1 MTTKNVLGRFLGA
14 GWQFMLPQ
22 FVDDLVE
29 EAHVIGPLR
38 NFTVR
43 APISLKDWRQGGE
56 PAVPPELDFA
66 AR

>member
-1 MTTKNVLGRFLGA
+1 MTTKNVLGDFLGA

-29 EAHVIGPLR
+29 EAHVVGPRR
-38 NFTVR
+38 NFIVR
-43 APISLKDWRQGGE
+43 APLFVCWRRDAELAGL
-56 PAVPPELDFA
+56 PELDFA